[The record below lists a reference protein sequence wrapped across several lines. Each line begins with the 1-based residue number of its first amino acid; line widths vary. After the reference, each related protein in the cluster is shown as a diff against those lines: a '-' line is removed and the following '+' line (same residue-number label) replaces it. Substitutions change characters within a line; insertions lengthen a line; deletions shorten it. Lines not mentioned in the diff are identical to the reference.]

1 MASMMAKKKA
11 AKAKGSSAMVQVVL
25 NQPVKSIGKKGDL
38 VWVKPAYAENVIV
51 RGGLGAIADAET
63 LEHVA
68 AENEAAAAAAVA
80 AKQAAV
86 QDSAKLETIFGEKGV
101 VIKKNVGPD
110 GALFGS
116 GMQRRK
122 LNPEPFAPNL

>member
-25 NQPVKSIGKKGDL
+25 NQPVKSIGKKGDF